1 MADGVPV
8 THDQRKEIPRD
19 RLAIERRLISPN
31 LRKVLA
37 RQHGFRP
44 ANQRRQEAIKHLD
57 VHGVISASLKL
68 FGEPVKLSV
77 GQRLRAHDPKSA
89 RWRISDIGNAKVA
102 RSTWQAVDPQTAEAP
117 RTSSD

>member
-1 MADGVPV
+1 MADGVPM
-8 THDQRKEIPRD
+8 THDQQKGLPHD

-31 LRKVLA
+31 LSKVLA

-44 ANQRRQEAIKHLD
+44 ENQRRQEAIKHLD

-77 GQRLRAHDPKSA
+77 GQRLCAHDPKFA
-89 RWRISDIGNAKVA
+89 CWRISCRRMLAKNI
-102 RSTWQAVDPQTAEAP
+102 
-117 RTSSD
+117 